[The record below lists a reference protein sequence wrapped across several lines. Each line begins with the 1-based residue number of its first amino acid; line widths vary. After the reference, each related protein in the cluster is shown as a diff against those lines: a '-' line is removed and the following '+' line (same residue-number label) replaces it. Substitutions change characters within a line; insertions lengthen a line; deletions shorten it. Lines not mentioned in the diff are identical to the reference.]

1 MRYKVYVL
9 PQAWR
14 EIKQLPGNMRQRVK
28 RAIDGLSDDP
38 RPSRSIKLDTSGL
51 PQVKM
56 ELRRLRIGRWRIVY
70 AVTES
75 EMYVDVLAIR
85 KRPPYDYSDLEEL
98 LEDLR

>member
-28 RAIDGLSDDP
+28 RAIDGLSHDP

-51 PQVKM
+51 PQVEM